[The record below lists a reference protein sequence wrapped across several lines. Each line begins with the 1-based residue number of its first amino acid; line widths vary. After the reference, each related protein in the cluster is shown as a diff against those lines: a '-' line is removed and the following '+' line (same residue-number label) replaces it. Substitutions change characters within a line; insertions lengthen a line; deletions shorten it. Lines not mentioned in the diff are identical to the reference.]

1 MTTSRPNTNTQLLM
15 SPADRIAAESGDA
28 ILLVARVLLGVMF
41 LIYGFNSFPN
51 GLENYL
57 RSLGMPIP
65 AVMAPIGSVVQ
76 IVGGLCL
83 IFGLMTRYATVLI
96 VFFVLIATAFAH
108 RYWEFAGAA
117 RGAQMANFWKNVTI
131 IGGMAALFCTGGG
144 RYSLDA
150 LWRRS

>member
-1 MTTSRPNTNTQLLM
+1 MTTSGLNTNARLM

-28 ILLVARVLLGVMF
+28 ILLVARMLLGVMF
-41 LIYGFNSFPN
+41 LIYGFNSFPS

-57 RSLGMPIP
+57 RSLGMPVP

-76 IVGGLCL
+76 IVGGLGL
-83 IFGLMTRYATVLI
+83 ILGLMTRYATAFLVL
-96 VFFVLIATAFAH
+96 FVVVATVFAH
-108 RYWEFAGAA
+108 RYWEYADAA
-117 RGAQMANFWKNVTI
+117 RVPQMANFWKNITI

-150 LWRRS
+150 LWRKS